1 MFSKIVTHGGGSH
14 MDELISVC
22 IVLAMND
29 DIEYVDRR
37 PAKPEEIADPTVWV
51 LDQGGFHDP
60 ENRNFDHHQF
70 PAGIRKCTLSLIADH
85 FDLKNDLDE
94 TVWFRVLV
102 LDDTLGAIKTAGE
115 LDCSATLL
123 KGLLNGPIN
132 EFVLTRFEQ
141 AKKLDSD
148 NELVKLL
155 SAIGTRIVT
164 NIRNMKERL
173 QLIREKAEFDEVNGL
188 KVLFFM
194 EDVPDPKLS
203 IAAYLK
209 ETGKNTGV
217 VVVANTRESGWSL
230 SRVADHPRVDFR
242 RIKDADDVT
251 FVHVN
256 GFVAKTRRIEKPA
269 IIRLLE
275 TAIE

>member
-1 MFSKIVTHGGGSH
+1 MASRIVTHGGGAH
-14 MDELISVC
+14 MDDLISVC

-29 DIEYVDRR
+29 DIKCVERR
-37 PAKPEEIADPTVWV
+37 PAEPEEIADPAVWV
-51 LDQGGFHDP
+51 LDQGEVHDP

-70 PAGIRKCTLSLIADH
+70 PADTRKCTLSLVADH
-85 FDLKNDLDE
+85 FNLKNDLDE

-102 LDDTLGAIKTAGE
+102 LDDTLGAIRTAGE
-115 LDCSATLL
+115 LNCSATLL

-141 AKKLDSD
+141 AKRLDSD
-148 NELVKLL
+148 SELLKLL
-155 SAIGTRIVT
+155 TAIGTHIVT
-164 NIRNMKERL
+164 NIRDKKERL
-173 QLIREKAEFDEVNGL
+173 QLIRQKAEVEKVNGL

-203 IAAYLK
+203 IAEYIK

-230 SRVADHPRVDFR
+230 SRVADNPRVDFR
-242 RIKDADDVT
+242 RIKGAPDVH
-251 FVHVN
+251 FVHAN

>member
-1 MFSKIVTHGGGSH
+1 

-29 DIEYVDRR
+29 DIEYVERR
-37 PAKPEEIADPTVWV
+37 PAKPEDIADPTVWV
-51 LDQGGFHDP
+51 LDQGGVYDP

-70 PAGIRKCTLSLIADH
+70 PAGTRKCTLSLIADH

-123 KGLLNGPIN
+123 KGLMNGPIN
-132 EFVLTRFEQ
+132 EFVLARFEQ
-141 AKKLDSD
+141 AKKLDSE

-155 SAIGTRIVT
+155 SAIGTHIVT

-209 ETGKNTGV
+209 ETGKKTGV

-230 SRVADHPRVDFR
+230 GRVGDHPRVDFR
-242 RIKDADDVT
+242 RIKDASDVL
-251 FVHVN
+251 FVHAN

-275 TAIE
+275 TVIE

>member
-1 MFSKIVTHGGGSH
+1 MFSKIITHGGGSH

-29 DIEYVDRR
+29 DIEYVERR

-51 LDQGGFHDP
+51 LDQGGVHDP

-70 PAGIRKCTLSLIADH
+70 PAGTRKCTLSLIADH

-132 EFVLTRFEQ
+132 EFVLARFEQ
-141 AKKLDSD
+141 AKKLDSE

-155 SAIGTRIVT
+155 SAIGTHIVT

-209 ETGKNTGV
+209 ETGKKTGV

-230 SRVADHPRVDFR
+230 GRVGDHPRVDFR
-242 RIKDADDVT
+242 RIKDASDVL
-251 FVHVN
+251 FVHAN

-275 TAIE
+275 TVIE

>member
-1 MFSKIVTHGGGSH
+1 MFPKIVTHHGGAH
-14 MDELISVC
+14 MDDLMSVC

-29 DIEYVDRR
+29 DIKCVERR
-37 PAKPEEIADPTVWV
+37 PVEPEEIADPTVWV
-51 LDQGGFHDP
+51 LDQGGVYDP

-70 PAGIRKCTLSLIADH
+70 PAGTRKCTLSLIADH

-102 LDDTLGAIKTAGE
+102 LDDSLGAIKTAEE
-115 LDCSATLL
+115 LDCGATLL

-132 EFVLTRFEQ
+132 EFVLARFEQ

-148 NELVKLL
+148 DELVKLL
-155 SAIGTRIVT
+155 SAIGTHIVT
-164 NIRNMKERL
+164 NIRNMKERI
-173 QLIREKAEFDEVNGL
+173 QLIREKAEFEEVNGL

-194 EDVPDPKLS
+194 EDVPDPKLC
-203 IAAYLK
+203 INAYLK

-217 VVVANTRESGWSL
+217 VVVNNTRDSGWSL
-230 SRVADHPRVDFR
+230 GRVGDHPRVDFR
-242 RIKDADDVT
+242 RIKDANEVI
-251 FVHVN
+251 FVHAN

-275 TAIE
+275 TAIV

>member
-1 MFSKIVTHGGGSH
+1 LSSRIVTHGGGAH
-14 MDELISVC
+14 MDDLISVC
-22 IVLAMND
+22 IVLAMEN
-29 DIEYVDRR
+29 DIEYVERR
-37 PAKPEEIADPTVWV
+37 PVEPEEIADPTVWV
-51 LDQGGFHDP
+51 LDQGGVHDP
-60 ENRNFDHHQF
+60 ENRNFDHHHF
-70 PAGIRKCTLSLIADH
+70 PAGTRKCTLSLIADH
-85 FDLKNDLDE
+85 FDLRNDLDE

-132 EFVLTRFEQ
+132 KFVLARFEQ

-155 SAIGTRIVT
+155 SAIGTHIVT

-173 QLIREKAEFDEVNGL
+173 QLIREKAEFDEVNGM

-203 IAAYLK
+203 IAAYIK

-230 SRVADHPRVDFR
+230 GRVGDHPRVDFR
-242 RIKDADDVT
+242 RIKGADGVI
-251 FVHVN
+251 FVHAN